1 MACETWDYEGRRTN
15 MEDMMEG
22 TGYRILAYRRKG
34 GRRGGSCAIIYNQ
47 VKFKVEEVNVDTEEG
62 IESVWALLTPRHLD
76 HSLQR
81 VKRICI
87 GSVYIAPR
95 SSMKQETMDH
105 IIQTIHMIRSRFDN
119 SVNFIIAG
127 DTNKT
132 NYQDILDSYGALKQC
147 VEVNTRK
154 GASLS
159 IILSDLH
166 SLYHPPTT
174 LKPLQVDEQKTG
186 KDSDHDMIVF
196 APKSNI
202 NFKVIRK
209 KRTVKCRPLPDSKIP
224 DFGRDI
230 QCQSWNDVINESDID
245 VKVFN
250 FHRTILNICEKYFP
264 QKTLKISSLD
274 QKWMTSYLKNL
285 SRKIKN

>member
-1 MACETWDYEGRRTN
+1 
-15 MEDMMEG
+15 MEG
-22 TGYRILAYRRKG
+22 TGYSVLAYRRKG

-47 VKFKVEEVNVDTEEG
+47 VKFKVEEVRVDTEEE
-62 IESVWALLTPRHLD
+62 IESVWALMTPKHLD
-76 HSLQR
+76 HALQR
-81 VKRICI
+81 VKRICV

-159 IILSDLH
+159 IILS
-166 SLYHPPTT
+166 
-174 LKPLQVDEQKTG
+174 
-186 KDSDHDMIVF
+186 
-196 APKSNI
+196 AP
-202 NFKVIRK
+202 
-209 KRTVKCRPLPDSKIP
+209 
-224 DFGRDI
+224 GRRGEDG
-230 QCQSWNDVINESDID
+230 Q
-245 VKVFN
+245 
-250 FHRTILNICEKYFP
+250 RLGP
-264 QKTLKISSLD
+264 
-274 QKWMTSYLKNL
+274 
-285 SRKIKN
+285 